1 MRVLIADDHPVV
13 RQGLKQILLADPD
26 LEVSGEAEDGDQALD
41 LARRVEWD
49 VALLDFSMPGL
60 HGLEL
65 VGELKREFPSRPV
78 LLLSMHPEGV
88 HATRVL
94 RAGGSG
100 YLNKGSTAQELT
112 SAIRKVASG
121 GKYLSPALAE
131 RLALDLVLET
141 RKPLHESLSDKEYR
155 IMWMLASGK
164 SIGRIARD
172 LSLSPS
178 TVSTFRM
185 RILNKLTLSSNAE
198 LVRYAISHNLV
209 E

>member
-13 RQGLKQILLADPD
+13 REGLKQILLADPEF
-26 LEVSGEAEDGDQALD
+26 EVSGEAEDGDEVLD

-65 VGELKREFPSRPV
+65 VRVLKHEFPSRPV
-78 LLLSMHPEGV
+78 LVLSIHPEGV
-88 HATRVL
+88 HAKRVL
-94 RAGGSG
+94 KAGGSG
-100 YLNKGSTAQELT
+100 YLHKASAAQELT

-121 GKYLSPALAE
+121 GKYLSPALTEQFAF
-131 RLALDLVLET
+131 DLIPGH
-141 RKPLHESLSDKEYR
+141 RKPLHESLSDNEYR
-155 IMWMLASGK
+155 VMWMFASGK
-164 SIGRIARD
+164 SIKQIARD

-178 TVSTFRM
+178 TVSTYRA
-185 RILNKLTLSSNAE
+185 RIQKKLSLSSNAE
-198 LVRYAISHNLV
+198 LVRYAVSHNLV